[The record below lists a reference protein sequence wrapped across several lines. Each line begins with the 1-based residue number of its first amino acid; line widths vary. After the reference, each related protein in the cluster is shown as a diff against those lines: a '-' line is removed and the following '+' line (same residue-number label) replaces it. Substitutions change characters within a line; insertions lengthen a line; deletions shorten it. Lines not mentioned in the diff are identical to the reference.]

1 MRWSFG
7 FGKLEK
13 KTIVKLKKNKECQTS
28 STGYPVNKLKKKDE
42 LISYYW
48 SVYKECVRG
57 CVPSITQT

>member
-28 STGYPVNKLKKKDE
+28 STGYPVNKLKKRMSWLHIIGVCLK
-42 LISYYW
+42 
-48 SVYKECVRG
+48 SVLEGV
-57 CVPSITQT
+57 SLALLL